1 LGALDSDEELAF
13 IRTKIAAGEEPWASE
28 FTQIRNM
35 AGPGTGGVSD
45 GNGGADNAAKAYA
58 NALVWH
64 YTGNVQYADNAIAIL
79 NEWAN
84 TFNGYVVQ
92 PASQPL
98 LVAAWTGSLLGPASE
113 LMRNYTGWSPAA
125 QAKMKAMFIKSFYP
139 PLNLMST
146 WNGNV
151 DLTQID
157 AMLSIATFNEDK
169 TEFDAAIARFQLR
182 SPAYFYLASD
192 NPAVRNYGGSND
204 AAWSQYNAVT
214 IWADGLSQESCRDWG
229 HHAQFAI
236 GAALS
241 AAEIAWHQGVDI
253 YAAQEKRYV
262 AAIELMSLQLLTGKM
277 QGTCAG
283 NNGNTNTN
291 RFNTLEI
298 GFNHYHNRMNIP
310 MPQTEAYLAT
320 TGSKNGQNQFNLF
333 FETLT
338 HHGIII
344 ANDPPTSIVVS
355 PAVLAVPLAGTATAT
370 AVVAPTTASQKV
382 TWTSRDATIVTV
394 NANGVVTGVAL
405 GSTYVDATTLT
416 GNIVGS
422 TYCTV
427 TKIDVTGVTVTPNL
441 TTIALAATSQLVATL
456 IPANASNKLVTWK
469 SSDITVATVSATGLV
484 TALKE
489 GTAIITVT
497 TVEGSFTA
505 TASITVTANP
515 NLLSASKTPLA
526 LTIDGTLDESVWK
539 LDRTIEKPVI
549 GIQNNTEIFGVL
561 WDNTYLYIGVKV
573 LDATLITTNANV
585 YDNDAVELY
594 FDMNNNG
601 GVYDA
606 SDRSWIK
613 VINRATIW
621 EKVGVGAGLEIANS
635 TVKSATQT
643 IAGGYT
649 MELAIPWTNLNVT
662 PNTTSLYG
670 FDIVIDD
677 ADAAP
682 TRTNQSVWIGTMDNW
697 TNLTAVGDLK
707 LLDLPVTPTPVTQT
721 ISLIEGWNL
730 ISTNVVPT
738 DNSIATLFAALDVQ
752 EIKTADNF
760 WLKGQNAAFNNLNTI
775 EAGKGYLVK
784 MNVAGNFVL
793 SGTPISTV
801 AYSPTN
807 TLTTGWNLIGCSYQT
822 ATAFSTYFTAT
833 NTQTIKNFEGFWE
846 PTNGALNSIVN
857 LEPGKAYYL
866 KQ

>member
-1 LGALDSDEELAF
+1 
-13 IRTKIAAGEEPWASE
+13 
-28 FTQIRNM
+28 
-35 AGPGTGGVSD
+35 
-45 GNGGADNAAKAYA
+45 
-58 NALVWH
+58 
-64 YTGNVQYADNAIAIL
+64 
-79 NEWAN
+79 
-84 TFNGYVVQ
+84 
-92 PASQPL
+92 
-98 LVAAWTGSLLGPASE
+98 
-113 LMRNYTGWSPAA
+113 
-125 QAKMKAMFIKSFYP
+125 
-139 PLNLMST
+139 
-146 WNGNV
+146 
-151 DLTQID
+151 
-157 AMLSIATFNEDK
+157 
-169 TEFDAAIARFQLR
+169 
-182 SPAYFYLASD
+182 
-192 NPAVRNYGGSND
+192 
-204 AAWSQYNAVT
+204 
-214 IWADGLSQESCRDWG
+214 
-229 HHAQFAI
+229 
-236 GAALS
+236 
-241 AAEIAWHQGVDI
+241 
-253 YAAQEKRYV
+253 
-262 AAIELMSLQLLTGKM
+262 
-277 QGTCAG
+277 
-283 NNGNTNTN
+283 
-291 RFNTLEI
+291 
-298 GFNHYHNRMNIP
+298 
-310 MPQTEAYLAT
+310 
-320 TGSKNGQNQFNLF
+320 
-333 FETLT
+333 
-338 HHGIII
+338 
-344 ANDPPTSIVVS
+344 
-355 PAVLAVPLAGTATAT
+355 
-370 AVVAPTTASQKV
+370 
-382 TWTSRDATIVTV
+382 
-394 NANGVVTGVAL
+394 
-405 GSTYVDATTLT
+405 
-416 GNIVGS
+416 
-422 TYCTV
+422 
-427 TKIDVTGVTVTPNL
+427 
-441 TTIALAATSQLVATL
+441 
-456 IPANASNKLVTWK
+456 
-469 SSDITVATVSATGLV
+469 
-484 TALKE
+484 
-489 GTAIITVT
+489 
-497 TVEGSFTA
+497 
-505 TASITVTANP
+505 
-515 NLLSASKTPLA
+515 
-526 LTIDGTLDESVWK
+526 
-539 LDRTIEKPVI
+539 
-549 GIQNNTEIFGVL
+549 
-561 WDNTYLYIGVKV
+561 
-573 LDATLITTNANV
+573 
-585 YDNDAVELY
+585 
-594 FDMNNNG
+594 MNNNG